1 MATERAGLIKWIG
14 GATAVISLILGARQ
28 LVTIGT
34 ERAARARESAEAVA
48 ISRQQA
54 ARGEFADAWKSLDRA
69 EQQSRTAETGAA
81 RLEVA
86 FRWLEEARKP
96 ADQPFSSITDL
107 VVPALDRALL
117 DQQHPRRADIV
128 AHIGWAMF
136 LKSRDRGEG
145 DPEPV
150 YRQALTIDPKNVYAN
165 IMLAHWLL
173 WNRGSVEDA
182 RPYFDA
188 AVASGKERPFVRRM
202 QFAALRN
209 RSTIEGDNEVLRIAN
224 SMRQQNE
231 TPDSTSVRTIYVTY
245 RTRYATRSPYIDP
258 NTIGVTPSDQL
269 ATLAWLARLP
279 GGADGDSTDERI
291 VQTLQ
296 SPPPPP
302 PAASERRRSGARN

>member
-1 MATERAGLIKWIG
+1 MATERAGVIKWIG
-14 GATAVISLILGARQ
+14 AGTAVISLILGARQ

-54 ARGEFADAWKSLDRA
+54 ARGDFADAWKSLDHA
-69 EQQSRTAETGAA
+69 EQQSRTAETAAA

-96 ADQPFSSITDL
+96 ADQPFSSITDV

-117 DQQHPRRADIV
+117 DQQHPRRADII
-128 AHIGWAMF
+128 AHIGWAAF

-150 YRQALTIDPKNVYAN
+150 YRQALMIDPKNVYAN
-165 IMLAHWLL
+165 IMFAHWLL
-173 WNRGSVEDA
+173 WNRGSVENA

-188 AVASGKERPFVRRM
+188 AVASGKERAFVRRL

-209 RSTIEGDNEVLRIAN
+209 RSSTEGDTEVLRIAN

-231 TPDSTSVRTIYVTY
+231 IPDSTSARTIYVVY

-258 NTIGVTPSDQL
+258 ETTGVTASDQL

-279 GGADGDSTDERI
+279 GGSDGDSTDDRI
-291 VQTLQ
+291 VETLK
-296 SPPPPP
+296 SPPGR
-302 PAASERRRSGARN
+302 AGADRRTGARN